1 MSFTEWN
8 RQKVIRLVFIHQNY
22 TGMAWFL
29 VGPSQ
34 LHSVLLRIVIR
45 QVCVCPLKTG
55 SPLLEAWN
63 WFVRHCYTYIYH
75 FVAKSNYTEPLTCS
89 WISPISGTGWMTMY
103 FVFRVILKAIKYY
116 IIATTVL
123 MELELYH
130 ELNSRSQWILISTQ
144 RWLMKAIFRFICY
157 GEKIHFQQNFP
168 LLALEFLRRYNK
180 LITS

>member
-63 WFVRHCYTYIYH
+63 WFVRHCH
-75 FVAKSNYTEPLTCS
+75 FVAKSSYTEPLTCS
-89 WISPISGTGWMTMY
+89 WISPTSDTGWMTMY
-103 FVFRVILKAIKYY
+103 FVFRVIKLYKVLYY
-116 IIATTVL
+116 SNYSSCVL

-168 LLALEFLRRYNK
+168 LLAVEFLRRYNK